1 MTLVST
7 DEIKNTLE
15 KYEELWTMIRDLIRS
30 KTDDS
35 DDYDEKYMKIKFNF
49 TERKSTFP
57 RSWNIIESS

>member
-49 TERKSTFP
+49 TAQKSTFP

>member
-1 MTLVST
+1 MLVST

-49 TERKSTFP
+49 TGRKSTFP